1 MVSDM
6 LMAKKCEFPLHSN
19 STPKLTLRKFN
30 QDISKQVRNDPE
42 KEDLNDQSGGSDL
55 AYSPYFVKEKTHE
68 HGYDKCIYYLRAFTP
83 KGEQFV

>member
-42 KEDLNDQSGGSDL
+42 KEDLNDQSGGW
-55 AYSPYFVKEKTHE
+55 T
-68 HGYDKCIYYLRAFTP
+68 
-83 KGEQFV
+83 